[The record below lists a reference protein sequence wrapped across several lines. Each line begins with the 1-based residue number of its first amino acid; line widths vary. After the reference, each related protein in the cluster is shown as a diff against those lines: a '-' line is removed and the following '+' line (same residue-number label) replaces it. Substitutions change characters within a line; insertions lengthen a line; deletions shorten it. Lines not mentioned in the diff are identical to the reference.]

1 MNKGVISTGIKCP
14 IIREGDDIA
23 SIVVDSVLAATAVYN
38 NGYDFSND
46 EPFYYDIN
54 DKDIIGIT
62 ESVVARSQGN
72 YVTVDEIANDIKR
85 VMGNPEVITLDNCI
99 YSRNRFAMIL
109 KAIARAAGKKVR
121 IYMPSEDEVGNV
133 RSGHKFT
140 GVNYDDYFKNIVENE
155 GKECIIYPW
164 HRDYDPI
171 EDKDVINCCLH
182 NFEQSKRNNP

>member
-1 MNKGVISTGIKCP
+1 MNTGVISMGIKCP

-38 NGYDFSND
+38 NGDDFSID

-72 YVTVDEIANDIKR
+72 YATVDEIANDIKR

-99 YSRNRFAMIL
+99 YSRN
-109 KAIARAAGKKVR
+109 
-121 IYMPSEDEVGNV
+121 
-133 RSGHKFT
+133 
-140 GVNYDDYFKNIVENE
+140 
-155 GKECIIYPW
+155 
-164 HRDYDPI
+164 
-171 EDKDVINCCLH
+171 
-182 NFEQSKRNNP
+182 